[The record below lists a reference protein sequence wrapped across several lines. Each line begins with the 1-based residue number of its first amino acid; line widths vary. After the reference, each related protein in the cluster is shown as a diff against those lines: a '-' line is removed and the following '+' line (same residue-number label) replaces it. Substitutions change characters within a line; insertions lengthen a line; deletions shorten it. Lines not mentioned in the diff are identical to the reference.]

1 MTLSH
6 HVKDSRLKCAAFA
19 GDACTCFIKKH
30 EKSDRRYHSEAVF
43 PAHACAAVAMNSS
56 NFT

>member
-19 GDACTCFIKKH
+19 GDACACFIKKH
-30 EKSDRRYHSEAVF
+30 EKNDRRYHSEAVF
-43 PAHACAAVAMNSS
+43 PAHACAAVAMN
-56 NFT
+56 T